1 MRLPLLVTIPEMK
14 LKFTLLIPGML
25 ALFVS
30 ANPVTVVA
38 QIPEAAIEEILDWS
52 EIEITSEQ
60 QQQITQL
67 LSRTSAQIKT
77 IISWPQLNL
86 FQNTLKE
93 GEGLLAALK
102 KMNLSESQKRQLQT
116 LFDSAFKEFNQ
127 IIPPEQRSQ
136 FWQNIASKWEEK
148 LEITPQQKEQLT
160 QLGWQTI
167 DQIKNTI
174 TTQQFVNFKTNIE
187 RTKDLKVAIEAMSLS
202 ESQKQQLGTV
212 WESLI
217 TQFQEIITLEQ
228 RLQIRSELLSW
239 WQKINSDEFWFPN

>member
-1 MRLPLLVTIPEMK
+1 M
-14 LKFTLLIPGML
+14 
-25 ALFVS
+25 
-30 ANPVTVVA
+30 
-38 QIPEAAIEEILDWS
+38 
-52 EIEITSEQ
+52 
-60 QQQITQL
+60 
-67 LSRTSAQIKT
+67 
-77 IISWPQLNL
+77 
-86 FQNTLKE
+86 
-93 GEGLLAALK
+93 LAALK

-187 RTKDLKVAIEAMSLS
+187 RTKDLKGAIEAMSLS

-217 TQFQEIITLEQ
+217 TQFQEIIILEQ
-228 RLQIRSELLSW
+228 RLEIRSELLSW